1 MTGHDLEAENIQ
13 LLSSLWTRLSDGR
26 VDPVRLGLTDE
37 AARVLGGLDEVQV
50 VRAAR
55 VHVPL
60 FDFACTP
67 ETLRQSFDSKPI
79 NDRRNDDAQLF
90 LSNRWRACEGPFVS
104 AQMLFSMNR
113 RMHATMREATYAKI
127 VAAANS
133 GIRLLKLAVRP
144 QYLFHAGAKFD
155 LEQGQRTSLAIC
167 NSTRTGRWAN

>member
-1 MTGHDLEAENIQ
+1 MTGQDLEAENIQ
-13 LLSSLWTRLSDGR
+13 LLSSLWARLGEDR

-37 AARVLGGLDEVQV
+37 TARVLGRLDEMQV
-50 VRAAR
+50 IRAAQ

-67 ETLRQSFDSKPI
+67 ETLRQSFDSKPT
-79 NDRRNDDAQLF
+79 NGQRNDDAQLF

-133 GIRLLKLAVRP
+133 GISLLKLAVRH

-155 LEQGQRTSLAIC
+155 LKHGQRTSLAIC
-167 NSTRTGRWAN
+167 NSTRAGH